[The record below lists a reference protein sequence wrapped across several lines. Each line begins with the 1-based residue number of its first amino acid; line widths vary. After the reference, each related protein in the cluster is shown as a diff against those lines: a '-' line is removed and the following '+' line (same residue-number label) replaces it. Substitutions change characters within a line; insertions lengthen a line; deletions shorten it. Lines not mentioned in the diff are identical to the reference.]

1 MTPPRLSPPS
11 HLLPRLCLLGS
22 LMLLAACGG
31 GGGGGSKAAPGQ
43 WASMANPASK
53 YCAELGGR
61 LEIRAEQAG
70 EAGYCHLPDGSV
82 MEEWQLY
89 RGKNSL

>member
-1 MTPPRLSPPS
+1 MI
-11 HLLPRLCLLGS
+11 LPRQPVLHLS
-22 LMLLAACGG
+22 LICTLLLAACGG
-31 GGGGGSKAAPGQ
+31 GGGGTKAAPGQ

-61 LEIRAEQAG
+61 LELRAEQAG
-70 EAGYCHLPDGSV
+70 EAGYCHLPDGTV

>member
-1 MTPPRLSPPS
+1 MSALRLLSA
-11 HLLPRLCLLGS
+11 LCLVP
-22 LMLLAACGG
+22 LLAACGG
-31 GGGGGSKAAPGQ
+31 GAAKPVPGQ

-61 LEIRAEQAG
+61 LELRNEQGG
-70 EAGYCHLPDGSV
+70 EAGYCHMPDGSV
-82 MEEWQLY
+82 IEEWQLY

>member
-1 MTPPRLSPPS
+1 MT
-11 HLLPRLCLLGS
+11 LPRLPMPHLS
-22 LMLLAACGG
+22 LICTLLLAACGG
-31 GGGGGSKAAPGQ
+31 GGPKAAPGQ

>member
-1 MTPPRLSPPS
+1 MS
-11 HLLPRLCLLGS
+11 LPRLAIPS
-22 LMLLAACGG
+22 LMILPAMLLLAACGG
-31 GGGGGSKAAPGQ
+31 GGGAASKPAPGQ
-43 WASMANPASK
+43 WASMANPASQ

-61 LEIRAEQAG
+61 LEIRSEQAG

-82 MEEWQLY
+82 IEEWQLY